1 MAAEKVLE
9 FKEVKIYAEKLMS
22 IEEKIRQIIA
32 EQLDVNLSE
41 VTDDKK
47 FIEDLDADSLDTV
60 EIIIAIEDEFNIEID
75 DDNAEQI
82 ITVGDAIR
90 QLKTAIA

>member
-1 MAAEKVLE
+1 MTD
-9 FKEVKIYAEKLMS
+9 S
-22 IEEKIRQIIA
+22 DIENTIRELIA
-32 EQLDVNLSE
+32 KQLDLPIGR
-41 VTDDKK
+41 VTDDQK

-60 EIIIAIEDEFNIEID
+60 EIIIMIEDEFNIEIN

-90 QLKTAIA
+90 QLKAAIV

>member
-1 MAAEKVLE
+1 MTD
-9 FKEVKIYAEKLMS
+9 S
-22 IEEKIRQIIA
+22 DIENTIRELIA
-32 EQLDVNLSE
+32 KQLDLPIGR
-41 VTDDKK
+41 VTDDQK

-60 EIIIAIEDEFNIEID
+60 EIIIMIEDEFNIEID

-90 QLKTAIA
+90 QLKAAIV

>member
-1 MAAEKVLE
+1 MTD
-9 FKEVKIYAEKLMS
+9 S
-22 IEEKIRQIIA
+22 DIENKIRELIA
-32 EQLDVNLSE
+32 KQLDLPIGR
-41 VTDDKK
+41 VTDDQK

-60 EIIIAIEDEFNIEID
+60 EIIIMIEDEFNIEIN

-90 QLKTAIA
+90 QLKAAVG

>member
-1 MAAEKVLE
+1 MTD
-9 FKEVKIYAEKLMS
+9 S
-22 IEEKIRQIIA
+22 DIENKIRELIA
-32 EQLDVNLSE
+32 KQLELPISRI
-41 VTDDKK
+41 TDDKK

-60 EIIIAIEDEFNIEID
+60 EIIIVIEDEFNIEIN

-90 QLKTAIA
+90 QLKAAIVNL

>member
-1 MAAEKVLE
+1 MTD
-9 FKEVKIYAEKLMS
+9 S
-22 IEEKIRQIIA
+22 DIENTIRELIA
-32 EQLDVNLSE
+32 KQLDLPIGR
-41 VTDDKK
+41 VTDDQK

-60 EIIIAIEDEFNIEID
+60 EIIIMIEDEFNIEIN

-90 QLKTAIA
+90 QLKAAVG

>member
-1 MAAEKVLE
+1 MTD
-9 FKEVKIYAEKLMS
+9 S
-22 IEEKIRQIIA
+22 DIENKIRELIA
-32 EQLDVNLSE
+32 KQLDLPISR

-60 EIIIAIEDEFNIEID
+60 EIIISIEDEFNIEID

-90 QLKTAIA
+90 QLKTAIV

>member
-1 MAAEKVLE
+1 MTD
-9 FKEVKIYAEKLMS
+9 S
-22 IEEKIRQIIA
+22 DIENTIRELIA
-32 EQLDVNLSE
+32 KQLDLPIGR
-41 VTDDKK
+41 VTDDQK

-60 EIIIAIEDEFNIEID
+60 EIIIMIEDEFNIEID

-90 QLKTAIA
+90 QLKAAVG

>member
-1 MAAEKVLE
+1 MTD
-9 FKEVKIYAEKLMS
+9 S
-22 IEEKIRQIIA
+22 DIENKIRELIA
-32 EQLDVNLSE
+32 KQLDLPIVR

-60 EIIIAIEDEFNIEID
+60 EIIIAIEDEFNIEIN

-90 QLKTAIA
+90 QLKAAVG

>member
-1 MAAEKVLE
+1 MTD
-9 FKEVKIYAEKLMS
+9 S
-22 IEEKIRQIIA
+22 DIENKIRELIA
-32 EQLDVNLSE
+32 KQLDLSISR

-60 EIIIAIEDEFNIEID
+60 EIIILIEDEFNIEIN

-90 QLKTAIA
+90 QLKAAIL

>member
-1 MAAEKVLE
+1 MTD
-9 FKEVKIYAEKLMS
+9 S
-22 IEEKIRQIIA
+22 DIENKIRELIA
-32 EQLDVNLSE
+32 KQLDLPIGR
-41 VTDDKK
+41 VTDDQK

-60 EIIIAIEDEFNIEID
+60 EIIIAIEDEFNIEIN

-90 QLKTAIA
+90 QLKAAVS

>member
-1 MAAEKVLE
+1 MTD
-9 FKEVKIYAEKLMS
+9 S
-22 IEEKIRQIIA
+22 DIENKIRELIA
-32 EQLDVNLSE
+32 KQLDLPIGK

-60 EIIIAIEDEFNIEID
+60 EIIILIEDEFNIEID

-90 QLKTAIA
+90 QLRAAIS

>member
-1 MAAEKVLE
+1 MTD
-9 FKEVKIYAEKLMS
+9 S
-22 IEEKIRQIIA
+22 DIENKIRELIA
-32 EQLDVNLSE
+32 KQLDLPIGR
-41 VTDDKK
+41 VTDDQK

-60 EIIIAIEDEFNIEID
+60 EIIIMIEDEFNIEID

-90 QLKTAIA
+90 QLKAAIV

>member
-1 MAAEKVLE
+1 MTD
-9 FKEVKIYAEKLMS
+9 S
-22 IEEKIRQIIA
+22 DIENKIRELIA
-32 EQLDVNLSE
+32 KQLDLPISKVIN
-41 VTDDKK
+41 DKK

-60 EIIIAIEDEFNIEID
+60 EIIIAIEDEFNIEIN

-90 QLKTAIA
+90 QLKVAIFQLRD

>member
-1 MAAEKVLE
+1 MTD
-9 FKEVKIYAEKLMS
+9 S
-22 IEEKIRQIIA
+22 DIENKIRELIA
-32 EQLDVNLSE
+32 KQLDLPISR

-60 EIIIAIEDEFNIEID
+60 EIIIVIEDEFNIEIN

-90 QLKTAIA
+90 QLKAAIV

>member
-1 MAAEKVLE
+1 MTD
-9 FKEVKIYAEKLMS
+9 S
-22 IEEKIRQIIA
+22 DIENKIRELIA
-32 EQLDVNLSE
+32 KQLDLPISR

-60 EIIIAIEDEFNIEID
+60 EIIIMIEDEFNIEIN

-90 QLKTAIA
+90 QLKAAIV

>member
-1 MAAEKVLE
+1 MTD
-9 FKEVKIYAEKLMS
+9 S
-22 IEEKIRQIIA
+22 DIENKIRELIA
-32 EQLDVNLSE
+32 KQLDLPIGR
-41 VTDDKK
+41 VTDDQK

-60 EIIIAIEDEFNIEID
+60 EIIIMIEDEFNIEID

-90 QLKTAIA
+90 QLKAAVG

>member
-1 MAAEKVLE
+1 
-9 FKEVKIYAEKLMS
+9 MS

>member
-1 MAAEKVLE
+1 MTD
-9 FKEVKIYAEKLMS
+9 S
-22 IEEKIRQIIA
+22 DIENKIRELIA
-32 EQLDVNLSE
+32 KQLDLPISR

-60 EIIIAIEDEFNIEID
+60 EIIISIEDEFNIEID

-90 QLKTAIA
+90 QLKAAIV

>member
-1 MAAEKVLE
+1 MTD
-9 FKEVKIYAEKLMS
+9 S
-22 IEEKIRQIIA
+22 DIENKIRELIA
-32 EQLDVNLSE
+32 KQLDLPISRI
-41 VTDDKK
+41 TDDKK

-60 EIIIAIEDEFNIEID
+60 EIIISIEDEFNIEIN

-90 QLKTAIA
+90 QLKAAIV

>member
-1 MAAEKVLE
+1 MTD
-9 FKEVKIYAEKLMS
+9 S
-22 IEEKIRQIIA
+22 DIENKIRELIA
-32 EQLDVNLSE
+32 KQLDLPIGR
-41 VTDDKK
+41 VTDDQK

-60 EIIIAIEDEFNIEID
+60 EIIIAIEDEFNIEIN

-90 QLKTAIA
+90 QLKAAVG

>member
-1 MAAEKVLE
+1 MTD
-9 FKEVKIYAEKLMS
+9 S
-22 IEEKIRQIIA
+22 DIENKIRELIA
-32 EQLDVNLSE
+32 KQLDLPISK

-60 EIIIAIEDEFNIEID
+60 EIIISIEDEFNIEID

-90 QLKTAIA
+90 QLKAAIV

>member
-1 MAAEKVLE
+1 MTD
-9 FKEVKIYAEKLMS
+9 S
-22 IEEKIRQIIA
+22 DIENKIRELIA
-32 EQLDVNLSE
+32 KQLDLPIGR
-41 VTDDKK
+41 VTDDQK

-60 EIIIAIEDEFNIEID
+60 EIIIVIEDEFNIEID

-90 QLKTAIA
+90 QLKAAIS

>member
-1 MAAEKVLE
+1 MTD
-9 FKEVKIYAEKLMS
+9 S
-22 IEEKIRQIIA
+22 DIENTIRELIA
-32 EQLDVNLSE
+32 KQLDLQIVR
-41 VTDDKK
+41 VTDDQK

-60 EIIIAIEDEFNIEID
+60 EIIIMIEDEFNIEIN

-90 QLKTAIA
+90 QLKAAVG

>member
-1 MAAEKVLE
+1 MTD
-9 FKEVKIYAEKLMS
+9 S
-22 IEEKIRQIIA
+22 DIENKIRELIA
-32 EQLDVNLSE
+32 KQLDLPIDR

-60 EIIIAIEDEFNIEID
+60 EIIIVIEDEFNIEIN

-90 QLKTAIA
+90 QLKAAVG

>member
-1 MAAEKVLE
+1 MTD
-9 FKEVKIYAEKLMS
+9 S
-22 IEEKIRQIIA
+22 DIENQIRELIA
-32 EQLDVNLSE
+32 KQLDLPISR

-60 EIIIAIEDEFNIEID
+60 EIIIMIEDEFNIEIN

-90 QLKTAIA
+90 QLKAAIV

>member
-1 MAAEKVLE
+1 MTD
-9 FKEVKIYAEKLMS
+9 S
-22 IEEKIRQIIA
+22 DIENKIRELIA
-32 EQLDVNLSE
+32 KQLDLPIGR
-41 VTDDKK
+41 VTDDQK

-90 QLKTAIA
+90 QLKAAVV

>member
-1 MAAEKVLE
+1 MTD
-9 FKEVKIYAEKLMS
+9 S
-22 IEEKIRQIIA
+22 DIENKIRELIA
-32 EQLDVNLSE
+32 KQLDLPISKIV
-41 VTDDKK
+41 DDKK

-60 EIIIAIEDEFNIEID
+60 EIIIAIEDEFNIEIN

-90 QLKTAIA
+90 QLKAAIV

>member
-1 MAAEKVLE
+1 MTD
-9 FKEVKIYAEKLMS
+9 S
-22 IEEKIRQIIA
+22 DIENKIRELIA
-32 EQLDVNLSE
+32 KQLDLPIVR

-60 EIIIAIEDEFNIEID
+60 EIIIMIEDEFNIEID

-90 QLKTAIA
+90 QLKAAIV